1 LSKSEVKVQVSLKE
15 IYKLV
20 CPKCRRKIRNLIRE
34 KITDQMVNQVLEVD

>member
-1 LSKSEVKVQVSLKE
+1 LSEVKVQVSLKE

-34 KITDQMVNQVLEVD
+34 KITDQMVNQVLEVEG